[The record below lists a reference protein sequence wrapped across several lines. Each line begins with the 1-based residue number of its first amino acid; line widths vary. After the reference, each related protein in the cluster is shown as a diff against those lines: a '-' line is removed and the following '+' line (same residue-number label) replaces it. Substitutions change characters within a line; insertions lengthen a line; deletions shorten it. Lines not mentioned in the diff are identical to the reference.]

1 MRADAPLLALAEA
14 AALAAFAGEDADG
27 FETLLPALALQ
38 SPDHALLRIA
48 DGFALDDGEAQLIM
62 LLYAAAQSEAV
73 ATAVHETARTDR
85 RGMPLWLA
93 LRLLPALSPNH
104 MTASAPLMRFGFIG
118 READT
123 PPIDARMWL
132 DQAVI
137 DRLAGGAPR
146 DAAIAARFA
155 EMVPGREAAP
165 PALLAAMHDALAA
178 RGPDNLSPLLVGMSD
193 GDVLAGGF
201 AALGL
206 RPFRLRAADIPADP
220 EARDQLAQAW
230 SREAALDGAAL
241 ILSVDEMHAVDA
253 AAFAEAVAG
262 HVAIAG
268 SVPLPPMRRAQRAL
282 ATTATPR
289 DAALGRWRHALG
301 DVRAARLG
309 TGVAR
314 VAAQFRL
321 SAAEIDAVAART
333 APLIDA
339 AADADAAMRI
349 LWHHAG
355 RAGLA
360 TPVPGVTIVEP
371 VYDWDD
377 IILPPPAEQALR
389 RIESHVR
396 HAAQVFDQWGF
407 SRAMGA
413 RGRGVVALFAG
424 PSGTGKTMAAEVLAS
439 SLDLRMMLID
449 FSQIISK
456 YVGETP
462 KNIAAAFDA
471 AERSGAVMVW
481 NEGDA
486 VWGAR
491 GSVGHAT
498 DRHVNAEVGD
508 LLQRIEAF
516 EGFTIVTTNMR
527 HAIDPAFLRRFRFSI
542 DFPMPAAA
550 ERVRLWQRA
559 FPGEAPVEAID
570 WRALADLPLSGG
582 SIRSIALGAA
592 FLAAERGTAIDAS
605 LIEAELAEE
614 MRKQDQP
621 MPAIDWAGQIAA
633 GPGTVQ

>member
-1 MRADAPLLALAEA
+1 MSANDPLLLLSERAT
-14 AALAAFAGEDADG
+14 LAAFAGEPGDFDA
-27 FETLLPALALQ
+27 LLPMLSQVA
-38 SPDHALLRIA
+38 PGHPLLRLA
-48 DGFALDDGEAQLIM
+48 EGFGLDAGEAGLVA
-62 LLYAAAQSEAV
+62 LLYAAAMSETVAGAV
-73 ATAVHETARTDR
+73 QDATRNDR

-93 LRLLPALSPNH
+93 QRLLPSLDVGHVA
-104 MTASAPLMRFGFIG
+104 AGAVLMRFGFVA

-123 PPIDARMWL
+123 PLIDARMWL
-132 DQAVI
+132 DPAVI
-137 DRLAGGAPR
+137 DRLAGVAPR
-146 DAAIAARFA
+146 DPAIASRFLPIGAGADHAPAGWMAAI
-155 EMVPGREAAP
+155 REA
-165 PALLAAMHDALAA
+165 LVA
-178 RGPDNLSPLLVGMSD
+178 RGPDGLSPLLLGAHDIEAM
-193 GDVLAGGF
+193 AGGF

-206 RPFRLRAADIPADP
+206 QAYQLQACDIPADP
-220 EARDQLAQAW
+220 EARDRLAQGW

-241 ILSVDEMHAVDA
+241 IILADELHAASA
-253 AAFAEAVAG
+253 AAFAGLVAG

-268 SVPLPPMRRAQRAL
+268 TVPLPPMRRAQRVLPA
-282 ATTATPR
+282 ASSPR
-289 DAALGRWRHALG
+289 DAALARWQRALG
-301 DVRAARLG
+301 EARSARLG
-309 TGVAR
+309 AGVVR

-321 SAAEIDAVAART
+321 SAAEVDAVVAACLG
-333 APLIDA
+333 LIDA
-339 AADADAAMRI
+339 APDGEAALRI

-355 RAGLA
+355 RAGSA

-371 VYDWDD
+371 VYDWGD
-377 IILPPPAEQALR
+377 IILPAPTEAALR
-389 RIESHVR
+389 RIEGHVR
-396 HAAQVFDQWGF
+396 HAALVLDQWGF
-407 SRAMGA
+407 GRAMGA
-413 RGRGVVALFAG
+413 RGRGVVALFSG

-449 FSQIISK
+449 LSQIISK
-456 YVGETP
+456 YVGETS

-486 VWGAR
+486 IWGAR

-516 EGFTIVTTNMR
+516 DGFTIVTTNMR
-527 HAIDPAFLRRFRFSI
+527 HAIDTAFLRRFRFTI

-582 SIRSIALGAA
+582 SIRNIALGAA

-621 MPAIDWAGQIAA
+621 MPTIDWMPA
-633 GPGTVQ
+633 GTVQ